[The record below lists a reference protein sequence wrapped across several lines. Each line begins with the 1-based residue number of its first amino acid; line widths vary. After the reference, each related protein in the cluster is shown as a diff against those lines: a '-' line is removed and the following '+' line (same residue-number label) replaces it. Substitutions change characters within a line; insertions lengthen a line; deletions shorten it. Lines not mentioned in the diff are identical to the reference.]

1 MRPFSSFTKSLKT
14 MKSSGI
20 LAAVFSLSILFSHA
34 ASAEE
39 KLPFLTFNP
48 PSYVTSIMT
57 GSTNFVG
64 QDVDD
69 MSFVVFVGEINGIDS
84 NGVHPV
90 KFTLPSGDYFGVEY
104 APTLTS
110 LNGRN
115 VSNAD
120 WAYSL
125 VGGLH
130 TFTYIGNGGIFPGD
144 TYSFVGVN
152 ATFVRPLRE
161 EVTLQVDLDPSAGGQ
176 VSSPRASDSDV
187 ILY

>member
-1 MRPFSSFTKSLKT
+1 MRPFSGFTQSLKT
-14 MKSSGI
+14 RKSCCV
-20 LAAVFSLSILFSHA
+20 LAAGFSLSILFSHA

-39 KLPFLTFNP
+39 KLPFLMFNP

-64 QDVDD
+64 EDVSD
-69 MSFVVFVGEINGIDS
+69 MSFLVFVGEINDIDS

-104 APTLTS
+104 DSTLTS
-110 LNGRN
+110 LNGRS

-120 WAYSL
+120 WEYSS

-130 TFTYIGNGGIFPGD
+130 TFTYIGNGGIFPGN
-144 TYSFVGVN
+144 TYSFVGIN
-152 ATFVRPLRE
+152 ATFVRPQRE

-176 VSSPRASDSDV
+176 VSSPRPSDSDV
-187 ILY
+187 LYY